1 MISIIW
7 IWMYAQGWYLFNSP
21 LSPLQKK
28 RLEDL
33 IIYVYLTI
41 SIQKELHWTKI
52 CYALFFRLQ
61 LEMCELLII
70 FKPFSMRATLFA
82 SFLCTY
88 KIFAWKNSLKLR
100 SNRWKLEN
108 NQSCL
113 IHPNW
118 LFLVVS
124 HFYVKQL
131 FQVHI

>member
-21 LSPLQKK
+21 HSPLQKK
-28 RLEDL
+28 RFEDL
-33 IIYVYLTI
+33 IIYIYLTI

-52 CYALFFRLQ
+52 CYALYFRLQ

-70 FKPFSMRATLFA
+70 FKHFSMCPTLFT

-88 KIFAWKNSLKLR
+88 KNFAWKNLLKLR
-100 SNRWKLEN
+100 SNWLKLEI
-108 NQSCL
+108 NQSHL

-118 LFLVVS
+118 LFLVVFMS
-124 HFYVKQL
+124 FL
-131 FQVHI
+131 C